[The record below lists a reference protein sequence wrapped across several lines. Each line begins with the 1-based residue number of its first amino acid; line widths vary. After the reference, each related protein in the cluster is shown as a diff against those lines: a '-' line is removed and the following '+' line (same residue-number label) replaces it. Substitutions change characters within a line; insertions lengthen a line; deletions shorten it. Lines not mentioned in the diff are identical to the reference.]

1 MKIEAIEI
9 SGVASALRALRL
21 PFGREPRS
29 ICKSYAKAD
38 ITTDY
43 RYFESQSTCLINK
56 DDYALLGRLIKAGD
70 EHAKVMRGIIVW
82 AEITA
87 TRKWWSESDT
97 YRAGRERLCSGST
110 MHQIGQRLFSVED
123 FETSQFV
130 RECLTPDP
138 TPETWNTKLHFDT
151 PKELKKVVLTLYGRD
166 YEVWNNGEIYAL
178 EFYTEDA
185 MPNGKR
191 RIRKFPRTKLK
202 LDGTRTPQGYFQVGV
217 GGRKGKIE
225 MVHRIMAMAFCP
237 NPENKPFVNHID
249 GDKGNCSP
257 TNLEWCTSLENNRH
271 AREHG
276 LCPISNRRRY
286 LNFKGSKKYSK
297 EEVEDWKIMKL
308 GGMTYKEIAERT
320 GVRAS
325 VIENY
330 LLYDGNSEK
339 KEHFYDFRYA
349 EELEHTIEVLNE
361 MSEEYKKTK
370 DNSILLDIKNIL
382 PESYLQTR
390 IDCYSY
396 QCLRNIYRQRKN
408 HRLPEWREF
417 CAWIEKLPFA
427 RDLIICE

>member
-1 MKIEAIEI
+1 M
-9 SGVASALRALRL
+9 RALRL

-29 ICKSYAKAD
+29 VCQSYAKAE
-38 ITTDY
+38 INNDY
-43 RYFESQSTCLINK
+43 RLFESRSSCLINK
-56 DDYALLGRLIKAGD
+56 DDYALLEKLILAGD

-110 MHQIGQRLFSVED
+110 MHQIGQRPFSPQD
-123 FETSQFV
+123 FEMPENV
-130 RECLTPDP
+130 RACLTPDP

-151 PKELKKVVLTLYGRD
+151 PKELKKVVLTLFGRD

-178 EFYTEDA
+178 EFCTEDA

-191 RIRKFPRTKLK
+191 RVRKFPRTKLK
-202 LDGTRTPQGYFQVGV
+202 LGGTRTSQGYFQVGV

-257 TNLEWCTSLENNRH
+257 SNLEWCTSLENNKH
-271 AREHG
+271 ARISG
-276 LCPISNRRRY
+276 LNNISMRKRY
-286 LNFKGSKKYSK
+286 LNYKGSLKYTK
-297 EEVEDWKIMKL
+297 EEIEVWKIMKS
-308 GGMTYKEIAERT
+308 GGLSYREIEKKT
-320 GVRAS
+320 GVNKS
-325 VIENY
+325 IIENY
-330 LLYDGNSEK
+330 LLYDGTAGGKNYV
-339 KEHFYDFRYA
+339 YDYRYA
-349 EELEHTIEVLNE
+349 YELEQTINTLNL
-361 MSEEYKKTK
+361 MSDEYNKTK
-370 DNSILLDIKNIL
+370 ENAILLDIKNVL

-396 QCLRNIYRQRKN
+396 QSLRNIYRQRKN

-417 CAWIEKLPFA
+417 CSWIEKLPFA
-427 RDLIICE
+427 NDLIL